1 MFNVPQKNLRRKK
14 DSITLFCMLYV
25 FFPFEVPLILQL
37 GTRNL
42 LNLEEKKNFTE
53 VSLEEHTAE
62 LKVKILIS
70 IIFMLW

>member
-1 MFNVPQKNLRRKK
+1 
-14 DSITLFCMLYV
+14 MLYV

-42 LNLEEKKNFTE
+42 LNLEEKENFTE
-53 VSLEEHTAE
+53 VSLEEHTVE